1 MTKAHLTLLA
11 IASLLMTVDHSQAG
25 LGWSFDEC
33 VQHYGQT
40 TEPNSRTQ
48 SGRILCV
55 FSARGYEI
63 DAFFMANWVSR
74 IAYISPTGFDMAGVE
89 NFLATN
95 GPGATW
101 TGPNKDDADGSYR
114 WDGLKNGASAYTA
127 SLSSEGRTL
136 LIWTKEDDEFGST
149 HNAQEAN
156 GL

>member
-1 MTKAHLTLLA
+1 MCSTLR
-11 IASLLMTVDHSQAG
+11 SDHRAKLQNAERQD
-25 LGWSFDEC
+25 F
-33 VQHYGQT
+33 
-40 TEPNSRTQ
+40 
-48 SGRILCV
+48 V

-127 SLSSEGRTL
+127 SLSLYGLRKMTNSGVRIMLKRPTVCNYRAGCEFFWLGR
-136 LIWTKEDDEFGST
+136 
-149 HNAQEAN
+149 
-156 GL
+156 